1 LKVKRNSDKTDLPPA
16 YEDDMPQDFRRVT
29 PAVTGLFLCCTTN
42 FKVELLIF
50 QVEHLAFCTYIQ
62 MGISG
67 VLAPTD

>member
-1 LKVKRNSDKTDLPPA
+1 MKRNSDKTDLPPA
-16 YEDDMPQDFRRVT
+16 YEDDLPQDSKRDT
-29 PAVTGLFLCCTTN
+29 PTVTGLFLCRMTN

-50 QVEHLAFCTYIQ
+50 QVEHLALCTYFQ